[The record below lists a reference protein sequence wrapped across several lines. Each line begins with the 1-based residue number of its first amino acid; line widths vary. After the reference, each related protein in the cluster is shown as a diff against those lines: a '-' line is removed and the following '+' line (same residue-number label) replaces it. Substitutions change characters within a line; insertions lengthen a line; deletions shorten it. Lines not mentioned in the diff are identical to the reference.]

1 MRMTNARTETE
12 PMGDV
17 MLERD
22 GSDDAAMDSA
32 GSVSGKA
39 DSDVVVDCVCVCV
52 DSGADDNDS
61 KGWMVLWFVLWK
73 EWLVL
78 VCVCVW
84 VWGDWN
90 AALSLGANRS
100 TDARALNFMLFS
112 LLKFW
117 I

>member
-1 MRMTNARTETE
+1 
-12 PMGDV
+12 MGDV

-78 VCVCVW
+78 VRVCVW

-90 AALSLGANRS
+90 ANAPGAALWSMSLRYLRGYPSRRQS
-100 TDARALNFMLFS
+100 
-112 LLKFW
+112 W
-117 I
+117 G

>member
-1 MRMTNARTETE
+1 MTNARTETE

-39 DSDVVVDCVCVCV
+39 DSDVVVDSVCVCV

-61 KGWMVLWFVLWK
+61 NGWMVLWFLLWK
-73 EWLVL
+73 EWPVL
-78 VCVCVW
+78 VRVCVL
-84 VWGDWN
+84 VEVRTDTETEM
-90 AALSLGANRS
+90 A
-100 TDARALNFMLFS
+100 TDALIDGNPSDGLSIS
-112 LLKFW
+112 LRSL
-117 I
+117 